1 MNGNVSTGP
10 RGGVMSKLKA
20 FIEEMPKCELH
31 VHIEGTLEAE
41 MKFQLAKR
49 NKVKLPYKNEKA
61 LKAAYDFD
69 DLPSFLAVYYEGM
82 SVLLTEQDFF
92 DVTYAYLEK
101 ARSQNVLYTEM
112 FFDPQAHTARGVSYD
127 TVIRGIRRAQM
138 EAETVLGIRS
148 QLIMCFL
155 RDWSAEFAMST
166 LLQSLPYKEW
176 IIGVGLDSDEKN
188 NPPIKFAQVFK
199 RAREEGYLLT
209 MHCDVDQ
216 QNSVSHIWQTV
227 RDIGVN
233 RIDHGV
239 NALEDKQLC
248 DEIKRRSLALTVCPI
263 SNSYVTNSAKSEVIA
278 AMLEADM
285 RVTVNSDDPAYF
297 PGYMNENLIR
307 VQQDV
312 DLSKAGLVQLAEN
325 AFEGAWVPRATK
337 DRYIAELKAY
347 AG

>member
-1 MNGNVSTGP
+1 MNGNVSIGP

-127 TVIRGIRRAQM
+127 TVIRGIRRAHM

-188 NPPIKFAQVFK
+188 HPPIKFAQVFK

-278 AMLEADM
+278 AMLEADI

>member
-1 MNGNVSTGP
+1 
-10 RGGVMSKLKA
+10 MSKLKA
-20 FIEEMPKCELH
+20 FIEQMPKCELH

-49 NKVKLPYKNEKA
+49 NQVRLPYKNEKA
-61 LKAAYDFD
+61 LRAAYDFD
-69 DLPSFLAVYYEGM
+69 DLASFLTVYYEGM

-92 DVTYAYLEK
+92 DVTYAYLKK

-127 TVIRGIRRAQM
+127 TMIRGIRRAQM
-138 EAETVLGIRS
+138 EAETALGIRS

-209 MHCDVDQ
+209 MHCDADQ
-216 QNSVSHIWQTV
+216 QNSVSHIWQAV

-263 SNSYVTNSAKSEVIA
+263 SNSYVTNGAKSEAIA
-278 AMLEADM
+278 AMLEAGM

-312 DLSKAGLVQLAEN
+312 DLGKAGLVQLAEN
-325 AFEGAWVPRATK
+325 AFEGAWLPRATK
-337 DRYIAELKAY
+337 DRYIAELKAH

>member
-1 MNGNVSTGP
+1 MNENVSTGSG
-10 RGGVMSKLKA
+10 GGVRSKLKA

-101 ARSQNVLYTEM
+101 ARLQNVLYTEM

-138 EAETVLGIRS
+138 EADTVLGIRS

-216 QNSVSHIWQTV
+216 QNSVNHIWQTV

-239 NALEDKQLC
+239 NAIEDKQLC

-263 SNSYVTNSAKSEVIA
+263 SNSYVTDTAKSEVIA

-312 DLSKAGLVQLAEN
+312 DLSKAGLVQLVEN
-325 AFEGAWVPRATK
+325 AFEGAWLPRVTK
-337 DRYIAELKAY
+337 DRYITELKAY

>member
-1 MNGNVSTGP
+1 M
-10 RGGVMSKLKA
+10 
-20 FIEEMPKCELH
+20 
-31 VHIEGTLEAE
+31 
-41 MKFQLAKR
+41 
-49 NKVKLPYKNEKA
+49 
-61 LKAAYDFD
+61 
-69 DLPSFLAVYYEGM
+69 
-82 SVLLTEQDFF
+82 
-92 DVTYAYLEK
+92 TYAYLKK

-138 EAETVLGIRS
+138 EAETSLGIHS

-155 RDWSAEFAMST
+155 RDWSAEFAMTT

-188 NPPIKFAQVFK
+188 NPPLKFAQVFQ
-199 RAREEGYLLT
+199 RARAEGYLLP

-216 QNSVSHIWQTV
+216 QDSVSHIWQAV

-239 NALEDKQLC
+239 NAIEDKNLC
-248 DEIKRRSLALTVCPI
+248 DEIKRRSLALTICPI
-263 SNSYVTNSAKSEVIA
+263 SNAYVVDGTKSQVIA
-278 AMLEADM
+278 AMLEAGM

-307 VQQDV
+307 LQKEG
-312 DLSKAGLVQLAEN
+312 DLGKAGIVQLAEN
-325 AFEGAWVPRATK
+325 AFESAWLPRATK
-337 DRYIAELKAY
+337 DRYLAELKAY
-347 AG
+347 AS

>member
-1 MNGNVSTGP
+1 
-10 RGGVMSKLKA
+10 MSKLKD
-20 FIEEMPKCELH
+20 FIEQMPKCELH

-41 MKFQLAKR
+41 MKFQLAER

-61 LKAAYDFD
+61 MRAAYNFNG
-69 DLPSFLAVYYEGM
+69 LPSFLAIYYEGM

-92 DVTYAYLEK
+92 DLTYAYLKK

-138 EAETVLGIRS
+138 EADTVLGIRS

-176 IIGVGLDSDEKN
+176 IIGVGLDSDEKD
-188 NPPIKFAQVFK
+188 NPPIKFAPVVK

-209 MHCDVDQ
+209 MHCDPDQ
-216 QNSVSHIWQTV
+216 QDSVRHIWQTV

-239 NALEDKQLC
+239 NAIEDKQLC

-263 SNSYVTNSAKSEVIA
+263 SNAYLYNSTKSEVIA

-312 DLSKAGLVQLAEN
+312 DLGKAGLVQLAEN
-325 AFEGAWVPRATK
+325 AFEGAWLPRATK

>member
-1 MNGNVSTGP
+1 
-10 RGGVMSKLKA
+10 MSKLKA

-31 VHIEGTLEAE
+31 VHIEGTLEPE
-41 MKFQLAKR
+41 MKFQIAKR
-49 NKVKLPYKNEKA
+49 NQVKLPYEDVKA
-61 LKAAYDFD
+61 LKAAYNFN

-82 SVLLTEQDFF
+82 NVLLTEQDFF
-92 DVTYAYLEK
+92 DLTYAYLTK

-127 TVIRGIRRAQM
+127 TVIQGIRRAQM
-138 EAETVLGIRS
+138 EAETSLGIHS

-155 RDWSAEFAMST
+155 RDWSAEFAMTT

-188 NPPIKFAQVFK
+188 NPPLKFAKVFQ

-209 MHCDVDQ
+209 MHCDVNQ
-216 QNSVSHIWQTV
+216 QDTVSHIWQVV

-239 NALEDKQLC
+239 NAIEDKNLC
-248 DEIKRRSLALTVCPI
+248 DEIKRRSLALTICPI
-263 SNSYVTNSAKSEVIA
+263 SNAYVVDGTKSEVIA
-278 AMLEADM
+278 AMLQAGM

-307 VQQDV
+307 VQEEV
-312 DLSKAGLVQLAEN
+312 DLGKAGIVQLAEN
-325 AFEGAWVPRATK
+325 AFESAWLPRATK

>member
-1 MNGNVSTGP
+1 
-10 RGGVMSKLKA
+10 MSKLKA

-49 NKVKLPYKNEKA
+49 NQVRLPYKNEKA
-61 LKAAYDFD
+61 LRAAYDFD
-69 DLPSFLAVYYEGM
+69 DLASFLAVYYEGM
-82 SVLLTEQDFF
+82 SVLLTEHDFF
-92 DVTYAYLEK
+92 DVTYAYLKK

-138 EAETVLGIRS
+138 EAETALGIRS

-209 MHCDVDQ
+209 MHCDADQ
-216 QNSVSHIWQTV
+216 QNSVSHIWQAV

-263 SNSYVTNSAKSEVIA
+263 SNSYVTNGAKSEAIA
-278 AMLEADM
+278 AMLEAGM

-312 DLSKAGLVQLAEN
+312 DLGKAGLVQLAEN
-325 AFEGAWVPRATK
+325 AFEGAWLPRATK
-337 DRYIAELKAY
+337 DRYIAELKAH

>member
-1 MNGNVSTGP
+1 
-10 RGGVMSKLKA
+10 MSKLKA
-20 FIEEMPKCELH
+20 FIEAMPKCELH
-31 VHIEGTLEAE
+31 VHIEGTLEPE
-41 MKFQLAKR
+41 MKLQLAKR

-61 LKAAYDFD
+61 LRAAYDFD
-69 DLPSFLAVYYEGM
+69 DLRSFLAVYYEGM

-92 DVTYAYLEK
+92 DVTYAYLKK
-101 ARSQNVLYTEM
+101 AHSQNVLYTEM

-138 EAETVLGIRS
+138 EAETSLGIRS
-148 QLIMCFL
+148 QLVMCFL

-166 LLQSLPYKEW
+166 LVQSLPYKEW

-199 RAREEGYLLT
+199 RAREEGYFLT
-209 MHCDVDQ
+209 MHCDPDQ
-216 QNSVSHIWQTV
+216 QNSVIHIWQIV

-248 DEIKRRSLALTVCPI
+248 DEIKRRSLTLTVCPI

-285 RVTVNSDDPAYF
+285 QVTVNSDDPAYF

-312 DLSKAGLVQLAEN
+312 DLDKAGLVQLTEN
-325 AFEGAWVPRATK
+325 AFEGAWLPRATK
-337 DRYIAELKAY
+337 DRYIAGLKTH